1 MSRIGK
7 KPIDVPDGLDV
18 VLEGNLIKLKSSKG
32 ELKYNIPANIEVK
45 IADKKILVERKS
57 DDKRE
62 RALHGLA
69 RTLIS
74 NMAVGLTQGYQRILE
89 ITGVGYKAQL
99 KGDKLIFALGYS
111 HPIEFSLPQG
121 VTATVDDKQTT
132 ITLKSVD
139 KQLLGQIAANIKRLR
154 PPDAYKGKGIR
165 YSGQRLKLKAGK
177 TGKK

>member
-7 KPIDVPDGLDV
+7 KPIDIPNGLDV
-18 VLEGNLIKLKSSKG
+18 VLDNNLIKLKSASG
-32 ELKYNIPANIEVK
+32 ELQYVIPANIEVK
-45 IADKKILVERKS
+45 IEDKKILVERKS
-57 DDKRE
+57 DDKRD

-69 RTLIS
+69 RTLIA
-74 NMAVGLTQGYQRILE
+74 NMAIGLTQGYQRVLE
-89 ITGVGYKAQL
+89 ITGVGYKAQS
-99 KGDKLIFALGYS
+99 KGDKLTFALGYS
-111 HPIEFSLPQG
+111 HPIEFSLPKG
-121 VTATVDDKQTT
+121 VSATVDDKQTT

-139 KQLLGQIAANIKRLR
+139 KQLLGQVASDIKRLR